1 MNRRVLLWLLLIA
14 FVWVVVTR
22 VTEIQNLAQTLA
34 GGIWGWVVVAA
45 ILQVLYY
52 VVMTASY
59 QAAFWTVEVRG
70 RLLQLLPVTF
80 AAIFVN
86 VVAPSGN
93 VSGMAL
99 WADDAARRG
108 ESPARTTAGALLQLI
123 VDFTV
128 FTLILAIGMVYLF
141 LQHDL
146 KVYEIVAALVLFLL
160 TLALSGVLALG
171 LWHPELLRRLLLWV
185 KNAANGLA
193 KRLKRADFLDDEWVE
208 RNAAEYTAASAAIA
222 RYPRRLARTLGI
234 TIRSPLGRSRPACM
248 CFSWLSNTPFT

>member
-1 MNRRVLLWLLLIA
+1 MNRRVLLWLLLIG

-34 GGIWGWVVVAA
+34 RGLWGWVFVAA
-45 ILQVLYY
+45 VLQVFYY

-59 QAAFWTVEVRG
+59 QAAFWTVEVRS

-108 ESPARTTAGALLQLI
+108 ESPARTTAGTLLQLI
-123 VDFTV
+123 VDFTA
-128 FTLILAIGMVYLF
+128 FTLVLAIGMIYLF
-141 LQHDL
+141 LKHDL
-146 KVYEIVAALVLFLL
+146 EVYQVTGAVI
-160 TLALSGVLALG
+160 
-171 LWHPELLRRLLLWV
+171 
-185 KNAANGLA
+185 
-193 KRLKRADFLDDEWVE
+193 
-208 RNAAEYTAASAAIA
+208 
-222 RYPRRLARTLGI
+222 
-234 TIRSPLGRSRPACM
+234 
-248 CFSWLSNTPFT
+248 